1 MGLQRMYRRLAE
13 LPEEHLTARDRRAVV
28 RRLLA
33 YTRPYR
39 GAVVGLVVAI
49 VAFSFSR
56 GAAPTL
62 IGRAVDQALLPRDPA
77 ALRRFVLALLG
88 VYALMFVA
96 QSAQMHLVASLGYRV
111 LATMRQQLMDQI
123 LRLSLRYLEREEA
136 GDLMSRLV
144 NDLDIVQTFFSQ
156 TLRQVL
162 GSLFALVGIIGA
174 MLLLDLRLALV
185 ALSVIPLMWLA
196 TQWVAALARRAFR
209 RARET
214 IGDVS
219 ADLQEEIEGIRVAQ
233 AFSRTQENIR
243 RFVERNRRN
252 MEANITAG
260 AITSAFGPAV
270 DVLSTLGLAL
280 VAGVG
285 GYMALAGLVT
295 VGVVVAF
302 VQYVQSFFRPVRM
315 LAAQWTMAQSA
326 LAAAERLF
334 EVLDLPPDLT
344 SPPEAVPLP
353 RLQGEVVFEHVWFAY
368 DDAQWVLRD
377 IHLRIAPGQTIA
389 IVGPTGAG
397 KSTLVS
403 LIPRFYDP
411 QRGRVLVDG
420 HDVRT
425 VDLHSLRRQ
434 IGMVLQEPFLFNTTV
449 LENIRY
455 GRPDATLEEV
465 MAAARA
471 AQAHDFIQRL
481 PQGYETVV
489 GERGKLLS
497 LGQRQ
502 LLAIARAL
510 LADPRIIIL
519 DEATASVDT
528 RTEVRIQAALRTLLQ
543 GRTALVIA
551 HRLSTVRE
559 ADRIVV
565 LDQGRIVEQGTH
577 ADLLAAEGL
586 YAALYRRQFA
596 AMEGWALDGVAG
608 AFSAE

>member
-1 MGLQRMYRRLAE
+1 MGLQRMYQRLAE
-13 LPEEHLTARDRRAVV
+13 LPEEQLTARDRRAVV

-33 YTRPYR
+33 YARPYW
-39 GAVVGLVVAI
+39 GSLLLLVVAI
-49 VAFSFSR
+49 LAYSFSQ

-62 IGRAVDQALLPRDPA
+62 IGRAVDQALLPKDPV
-77 ALRRFVLALLG
+77 ALRRFVLLLLA
-88 VYALMFVA
+88 VYALGFVA
-96 QSAQMHLVASLGYRV
+96 QSAQMHLVATLGYRI
-111 LATMRQQLMDQI
+111 LATMRQQLLDQI
-123 LRLSLRYLEREEA
+123 HRLSLRYLEREEA

-162 GSLFALVGIIGA
+162 GSLFALVGIIAA
-174 MLLLDLRLALV
+174 MFWLDWRLALV

-196 TQWVAALARRAFR
+196 TQWVASLARRAFR

-219 ADLQEEIEGIRVAQ
+219 ADLQEELEGIRVAQ

-243 RFVERNRRN
+243 RFVDRNRRN

-285 GYMALAGLVT
+285 GYMALVGMAT

-302 VQYVQSFFRPVRM
+302 VQYVQAFFRPVRM

-326 LAAAERLF
+326 LAASERLF
-334 EVLDLPPDLT
+334 EILDLPPDIT
-344 SPPEAVPLP
+344 SPPNAI
-353 RLQGEVVFEHVWFAY
+353 RLTNLRGEVVFEDVWFAY
-368 DDAQWVLRD
+368 EDERWVLED
-377 IHLRIAPGQTIA
+377 IHLRAEPGQTVA

-411 QRGRVLVDG
+411 QRGRVLIDG
-420 HDVRT
+420 HDLRT
-425 VDLHSLRRQ
+425 VDLHTLRRQ
-434 IGMVLQEPFLFNTTV
+434 IAMVLQEPFLFNTTV

-455 GRPDATLEEV
+455 GRPEATREEV
-465 MAAARA
+465 EAAARA
-471 AQAHDFIQRL
+471 AQAHDFIMRL
-481 PQGYETVV
+481 PEGYDTVV

-497 LGQRQ
+497 VGQRQ
-502 LLAIARAL
+502 LIAIARAL
-510 LADPRIIIL
+510 LARPRIIIL

-528 RTEVRIQAALRTLLQ
+528 RTEVHIQAALRELLR
-543 GRTALVIA
+543 GRTAFVIA

-559 ADRIVV
+559 ADLIVV
-565 LDQGRIVEQGTH
+565 LGRGRIVERGTH
-577 ADLLAAEGL
+577 EELLAAGGL
-586 YAALYRRQFA
+586 YADLYHRQFA
-596 AMEGWALDGVAG
+596 AMEGWTAGV
-608 AFSAE
+608 EMR

>member
-13 LPEEHLTARDRRAVV
+13 LPEEQLTARDRRAVV

-39 GAVVGLVVAI
+39 GAMLLLLLAI
-49 VAFSFSR
+49 AAFSFYQ

-62 IGRAVDQALLPRDPA
+62 IGRAVDQALLPRDPI
-77 ALRRFVLALLG
+77 ALRRFALLLLG
-88 VYALMFVA
+88 VYALGLVA
-96 QSAQMHLVASLGYRV
+96 QSAQMHLVASLGYRI
-111 LATMRQQLMDQI
+111 LATMRQQLMDQV

-162 GSLFALVGIIGA
+162 GSLFALVGIVLA
-174 MLLLDLRLALV
+174 MFLLDWRLALV
-185 ALSVIPLMWLA
+185 AFSVIPLMWLA

-219 ADLQEEIEGIRVAQ
+219 ADLQEELEGIRVAQ

-285 GYMALAGLVT
+285 GYMAVAGLVT

-302 VQYVQSFFRPVRM
+302 VQYVQAFFRPVRM

-326 LAAAERLF
+326 LAASERLF

-344 SPPEAVPLP
+344 SPPNAVRLPPL
-353 RLQGEVVFEHVWFAY
+353 RGEVTFDHVSFAY
-368 DDAQWVLRD
+368 DDEQWVLRD
-377 IHLRIAPGQTIA
+377 IHLHVEPGQTVA

-397 KSTLVS
+397 KTTLVS

-411 QRGRVLVDG
+411 QRGRVLIDG
-420 HDVRT
+420 HDLRT
-425 VDLHSLRRQ
+425 VDLTSLRRQ
-434 IGMVLQEPFLFNTTV
+434 MGLVLQEPFLFNTTV
-449 LENIRY
+449 LENIRF
-455 GRPDATLEEV
+455 GRPEASREEV
-465 MAAARA
+465 VAAAKA
-471 AQAHDFIQRL
+471 AQAHDFITRL
-481 PQGYETVV
+481 PQGYDTVV

-502 LLAIARAL
+502 LIAIARAL
-510 LADPRIIIL
+510 LVDPRIIIL

-528 RTEVRIQAALRTLLQ
+528 RTEVRIQAALRHLLQ
-543 GRTALVIA
+543 GRTAFVIA

-559 ADRIVV
+559 ADCIIV
-565 LDQGRIVEQGTH
+565 LDQGRVVEQGTH
-577 ADLLAAEGL
+577 ADLLAAGGL
-586 YAALYRRQFA
+586 YAALYQRQFA
-596 AMEGWALDGVAG
+596 HMEGWLEGG
-608 AFSAE
+608 AA

>member
-1 MGLQRMYRRLAE
+1 MGLQRMYQRLAE
-13 LPEEHLTARDRRAVV
+13 LPEEQLTARDRRAVV
-28 RRLLA
+28 RRLLG
-33 YTRPYR
+33 YTRPYWK
-39 GAVVGLVVAI
+39 ALVGLAVAI
-49 VAFSFSR
+49 LAFSFSR

-62 IGRAVDQALLPRDPA
+62 IGRAVDRALVPRDPA
-77 ALRRFVLALLG
+77 ALQRFVLGLLA
-88 VYALMFVA
+88 VYGLGFVA
-96 QSAQMHLVASLGYRV
+96 QWAQMHLVATLGYRI
-111 LATMRQQLMDQI
+111 LAAMRQQLMDQV
-123 LRLSLRYLEREEA
+123 LRLPLRYLEHEEA

-162 GSLFALVGIIGA
+162 GSLFALVGIIVA
-174 MLLLDLRLALV
+174 MIWLDWRLAAV
-185 ALSVIPLMWLA
+185 ALSVLPLMWFA

-219 ADLQEEIEGIRVAQ
+219 ADLQEEIEGVRVAQ

-243 RFVERNRRN
+243 RFRERNRRN
-252 MEANITAG
+252 MQANITAG

-285 GYMALAGLVT
+285 GYMALAGAVT
-295 VGVVVAF
+295 VGVVVSF
-302 VQYVQSFFRPVRM
+302 IQYVQSFFRPVRM

-326 LAAAERLF
+326 LASAERLF

-344 SPPEAVPLP
+344 SPPDAVVLP
-353 RLQGEVVFEHVWFAY
+353 RLRGEVSFEGVWFAY
-368 DDAQWVLRD
+368 EDGQWVLQD
-377 IHLRIAPGQTIA
+377 ITLRVAAGQTVA

-411 QRGRVLVDG
+411 QRGRVRVDG
-420 HDVRT
+420 YDVRR
-425 VDLHSLRRQ
+425 VDLRSLRRQ

-449 LENIRY
+449 LENIRF
-455 GRPDATLEEV
+455 GRPDATRAEV
-465 MAAARA
+465 EAAARA
-471 AQAHDFIQRL
+471 AQAHEFIQRL
-481 PQGYETVV
+481 PQGYDTVV

-502 LLAIARAL
+502 LIAIARAL

-528 RTEVRIQAALRTLLQ
+528 RTEVRIQAALRTLLR

-565 LDQGRIVEQGTH
+565 LDQGRLVEQGTH
-577 ADLLAAEGL
+577 AALLAANGL
-586 YAALYRRQFA
+586 YASLYRRQFA
-596 AMEGWALDGVAG
+596 AMEGWDIPPLADSEAP
-608 AFSAE
+608 S

>member
-1 MGLQRMYRRLAE
+1 MGLQRMYQRLAE
-13 LPEEHLTARDRRAVV
+13 LPEEQLTARDRRAVV
-28 RRLLA
+28 QRLLA
-33 YTRPYR
+33 YARPYWLSLLL
-39 GAVVGLVVAI
+39 LVVAI
-49 VAFSFSR
+49 LAYSFSQ

-62 IGRAVDQALLPRDPA
+62 IGRAVDHALLPKDPL
-77 ALRRFVLALLG
+77 ALRRFVLLLLA
-88 VYALMFVA
+88 VYALGFGA
-96 QSAQMHLVASLGYRV
+96 QAAQMHLVASLGYRI
-111 LATMRQQLMDQI
+111 LATMRQQLLDQI
-123 LRLSLRYLEREEA
+123 HRLSLRYLEREEA

-162 GSLFALVGIIGA
+162 GSLFALVGIIAA
-174 MLLLDLRLALV
+174 MLWLDWRLALV

-209 RARET
+209 QARET

-219 ADLQEEIEGIRVAQ
+219 ADLQEELEGIRVAQ
-233 AFSRTQENIR
+233 AFSRTEENIR
-243 RFVERNRRN
+243 RFVARNRRN

-302 VQYVQSFFRPVRM
+302 VQYVQAFFRPVRM

-326 LAAAERLF
+326 LAASERLF
-334 EVLDLPPDLT
+334 EVLDLPPDIT
-344 SPPEAVPLP
+344 SPPDAVPLTDL
-353 RLQGEVVFEHVWFAY
+353 RGEVTFEGVWFAY
-368 DDAQWVLRD
+368 DDARWVLQD
-377 IHLRIAPGQTIA
+377 INLRAEPGQTLA

-411 QRGRVLVDG
+411 QRGCVCIDG
-420 HDVRT
+420 HDLRT
-425 VDLHSLRRQ
+425 VDLHTLRRQ
-434 IGMVLQEPFLFNTTV
+434 IAMVLQEPFLFNTTV

-455 GRPDATLEEV
+455 GRPEATREEV
-465 MAAARA
+465 EAAAKA
-471 AQAHDFIQRL
+471 AQAHDFIMRL
-481 PQGYETVV
+481 PEGYDTVV
-489 GERGKLLS
+489 GERGKRLS
-497 LGQRQ
+497 VGQRQ
-502 LLAIARAL
+502 LIAIARAL
-510 LADPRIIIL
+510 LAQPRIIIL

-528 RTEVRIQAALRTLLQ
+528 RTEVHIQAALRALLR
-543 GRTALVIA
+543 GRTAFVIA

-559 ADRIVV
+559 ADLIIV
-565 LDQGRIVEQGTH
+565 LDRGRVVERGTH
-577 ADLLAAEGL
+577 EELLAAGGL
-586 YAALYRRQFA
+586 YADLYHRQFA
-596 AMEGWALDGVAG
+596 AMEGWTLGVPSAG
-608 AFSAE
+608 E